1 MISQKSVEEVIERAH
16 IEDVV
21 QDFVSLKRRGANLL
35 GLCPF
40 HHEKTPS
47 FNVSPSRNIFKCFG
61 CGKAGNSVR
70 FLMDLEGYDFV
81 EAIRYLA
88 AKYNIVLEET
98 VPDAQALEAQ
108 KERETVYKVI
118 EFANQVF
125 KNNLHTSDEGQAA
138 GLGYMHERGFRAKTI
153 EDFGIG
159 YAPQQS
165 DSLVKAAR
173 KAGYSDEI
181 LRKAGLMTASGQ
193 DFFRHRVIFPI
204 FNVSGKPIAFAGRQL
219 IAQKNSPKYL
229 NSPETDIYIK
239 RKVLYGL
246 FQARKAIKEQNNCF
260 LVEGYTDVMSLYQ
273 AGIHNVVASSGTA
286 LTSEQIRLIKRYASQ
301 ITVLYDSDP
310 AGIKAALRGLDLI
323 LEENMDVRLA
333 LLPEGEDPDSFVQK
347 SGLSGF
353 QDFISRNSQDFIL
366 FKTQLLLKEAGQD
379 PIRKAALVK
388 DLIAS
393 LAHIPEAIKRS
404 TFITEVSHL
413 LKMDEPLLVR
423 ETNKAYDEFLRQKRV
438 GVPRDIDDAERETQR
453 RVFENETP
461 IEVSLPTKTDN
472 YQERDIVRILL
483 NYGDKPMEAPD
494 EGTLAGYVLAGIED
508 VMDMIQ
514 NPLYSK
520 IIKEYQQAQ
529 ISHRILNH
537 DHFTNHPDK
546 EIQQIAIELLTFPYE
561 YASWAEHDLPFQ
573 IQRPPEENYYLDA
586 THAILRLKLRII
598 MGKIE
603 ENGKSLEG
611 FLEDGNEE
619 EIRIHL
625 QIHNTLLQMRDQIT
639 RQFKNVVLKA

>member
-1 MISQKSVEEVIERAH
+1 MITRKSIDEVLERAH

-61 CGKAGNSVR
+61 CGKGGDSVR
-70 FLMDLEGYDFV
+70 FLMELEGYDFP

-88 AKYNIVLEET
+88 NKYQIALEET
-98 VPDAQALEAQ
+98 VPNPEELEAE
-108 KERETVYKVI
+108 KERETVYKVS
-118 EFANQVF
+118 EFAFAFF
-125 KNNLHTSDEGQAA
+125 KKNLHDSDEGQTAA
-138 GLGYMHERGFRAKTI
+138 LGYMHERGFRQKTI

-159 YAPQQS
+159 YALQQS
-165 DSLVKAAR
+165 DALIREAR
-173 KAGYSDEI
+173 NAGYSDEI
-181 LRKAGLMTASGQ
+181 LRKAGLMSTSGY

-219 IAQKNSPKYL
+219 EAQKNSPKYL
-229 NSPETDIYIK
+229 NSPETDIYVK

-246 FQARKAIKEQNNCF
+246 FQAKKSIRDQNNCF
-260 LVEGYTDVMSLYQ
+260 LVEGYTDVMSLHQ
-273 AGIHNVVASSGTA
+273 AGVHNVVASSGTA
-286 LTSEQIRLIKRYASQ
+286 LTSEQIRLIKRYCSQ
-301 ITVLYDSDP
+301 ITVLYDSDA

-353 QDFISRNSQDFIL
+353 EDYIQRNSQDFIL
-366 FKTQLLLKEAGQD
+366 FKTRLLLKESEQD
-379 PIRKAALVK
+379 PVRKAALVK

-438 GVPRDIDDAERETQR
+438 GVPKDIDSSEREIQR
-453 RVFENETP
+453 QVFENETP
-461 IEVSLPTKTDN
+461 LEIPLTGKKDK
-472 YQERDIVRILL
+472 YQERDIARILL
-483 NYGDKPMEAPD
+483 NFGDRQMEAPD

-508 VMDMIQ
+508 VLEYFED
-514 NPLYSK
+514 PVYTT
-520 IIKEYQQAQ
+520 IIKEYQQA
-529 ISHRILNH
+529 IASHRTIQH
-537 DHFTNHPDK
+537 DHFINHPNK
-546 EIQQIAIELLTFPYE
+546 EVQQIAIELLTFPYE

-573 IQRPPEENYYLDA
+573 IQRPPEDNFYLDA
-586 THAILRLKLRII
+586 THAILRLKLHII
-598 MGKIE
+598 MAQID
-603 ENGKSLEG
+603 ENGKMLEA
-611 FLEDGNEE
+611 FMKEGNDD
-619 EIRIHL
+619 EIGIHL

-639 RQFKNVVLKA
+639 KQFKNVVLKA